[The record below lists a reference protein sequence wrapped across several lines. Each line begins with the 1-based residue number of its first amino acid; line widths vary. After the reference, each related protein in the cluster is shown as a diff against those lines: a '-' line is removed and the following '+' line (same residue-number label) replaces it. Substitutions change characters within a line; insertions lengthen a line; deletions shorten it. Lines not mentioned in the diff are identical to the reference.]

1 MRYSVGFG
9 LLMALVWGQS
19 PSWGRAQVDSAR
31 SVIPRYM
38 VSPVAQTNTRL
49 PYFAILRVTGL
60 EPNRWYRYVSRMDNA
75 TAAPPS
81 LNINLGAGNPIYYN
95 VTAGTY
101 SRTTAPS
108 LYTAGGYDSVLTDGN
123 GEAEL
128 RFGLEPTGNQRFRTD
143 GGNQVYI
150 KVFLLSVAPSIDS
163 AYVIGDKT
171 PIQPLALRTPN
182 QCTAGTDTC
191 GSFIYDTSSAV
202 PGTLVF
208 LYDQYG
214 PRQLGERPLAGA
226 VVESIGITWPNS
238 VLAAYTTHVSTST
251 RRYGTLIPNTCTG
264 VKAIYYGTPGGCE
277 TAQAIFDQDGNWPS
291 GISTVSPTNGPAAVG
306 LLNSLYYPL
315 LPDPGNSCLNVS
327 SSAIN
332 PSTGSIYIG
341 GYTVQPTQGFLYGFT
356 TRLPGGAVGCAEGVG
371 PHNVPA
377 NIPWADSS
385 APPPFMGGDYIYGL
399 CYPSAQWGQPISPD
413 SIPGTEWPEYG
424 WSMSNCQPC
433 SYYSPVEGTFYWR
446 CFSGEAGFLVQNF
459 TYYGDETN
467 PNPGSFY
474 STATVT
480 LPIRR
485 VPKKVTWQTP
495 PPPAVNPGD
504 PFTVEGVLVDSLTP
518 ASWGG
523 AWGPNF
529 SNCGSGW
536 STVNLYVLDQNNTL
550 VSTFTSMPSIP
561 SPGMMPIIQFVG
573 TWPSTPGQYKVVIG
587 DVPFP
592 SCPCTMGMGSLTWR
606 HSDTLQVT
614 ISSSTS
620 LPMQVLAQPS
630 AWEVHLPAREGQ
642 LLLYDSRGQLL
653 WHATVQGTSTLSV
666 PRQGL
671 PAGIYTLVWRS
682 FTGITTQK
690 VLHLE

>member
-1 MRYSVGFG
+1 MRYALGFG

-19 PSWGRAQVDSAR
+19 PSWGRAQIDSAR

-38 VSPVAQTNTRL
+38 VSPVAQANTRL
-49 PYFAILRVTGL
+49 PYFAILRITGL
-60 EPNRWYRYVSRMDNA
+60 EPNRWYRYVSRMDNT
-75 TAAPPS
+75 TAPPPS
-81 LNINLGAGNPIYYN
+81 LNTNLGAGNPIYYN
-95 VTAGTY
+95 VAAGTY
-101 SRTTAPS
+101 SRTTTPS
-108 LYTAGGYDSVLTDGN
+108 LYIAGGYDSILTDSN

-150 KVFLLSVAPSIDS
+150 KVFLLSVGASPDS
-163 AYVIGDKT
+163 AYVIGSKT

-182 QCTAGTDTC
+182 QCGAGTDTC
-191 GSFIYDTSSAV
+191 GSFIYDTSLAA

-208 LYDQYG
+208 LYDNYG

-226 VVESIGITWPNS
+226 VVENIGIAWPNT
-238 VLAAYTTHVSTST
+238 VLAAYTTQVSSST
-251 RRYGTLIPNTCTG
+251 RRYGTLIPNTSTG
-264 VKAIYYGTPGGCE
+264 VKAIYYGAPGGCE

-291 GISTVSPTNGPAAVG
+291 GISTVNPTNGPAAVG

-315 LPDPGNSCLNVS
+315 PPDLGNGCLNVS
-327 SSAIN
+327 SSHIN

-356 TRLPGGAVGCAEGVG
+356 TRLANSPVVCAGGVG
-371 PHNVPA
+371 PHNVPS

-385 APPPFMGGDYIYGL
+385 APSFGYIYGL

-413 SIPGTEWPEYG
+413 SISGTEWPEVG
-424 WSMSNCQPC
+424 WNGSNCQPC
-433 SYYSPVEGTFYWR
+433 SYYSEVEGTFYWR
-446 CFSGEAGFLVQNF
+446 CFSGEAGFLIQNF

-485 VPKKVTWQTP
+485 VPKRVDWRTP
-495 PPPAVNPGD
+495 PPAAASPGA
-504 PFTVEGVLVDSLTP
+504 PFTVEGILVDSLTP
-518 ASWGG
+518 ASWGSFM
-523 AWGPNF
+523 GPDF
-529 SNCGSGW
+529 SSCNLGS
-536 STVNLYVLDQNNTL
+536 STVTLYILDPNNTL
-550 VSTFTSMPSIP
+550 VSTVSGTLSSSGM
-561 SPGMMPIIQFVG
+561 GMMPTMQFVG

-592 SCPCTMGMGSLTWR
+592 SCPCATGMGSLSWS
-606 HSDTLQVT
+606 HSDTVQVT
-614 ISSSTS
+614 ISLSSS

-642 LLLYDSRGQLL
+642 LLLYDSRGRLL
-653 WHATVQGTSTLSV
+653 WHAPVHSTSILSV

-671 PAGIYTLVWRS
+671 PAGIYTLVWHS
-682 FTGITTQK
+682 ATGMSTQK